1 MQTRAELESLQR
13 SLTAQGEQR
22 DGKIRE
28 LQLQLKI
35 AQEGLEMAN
44 KYGACSFCDACW
56 SSRGFVFA
64 LRRGSPD
71 MCVWW

>member
-1 MQTRAELESLQR
+1 MQTRAELESVQR

-44 KYGACSFCDACW
+44 KYGECSFCDARW
-56 SSRGFVFA
+56 SSRDFVFA

-71 MCVWW
+71 MCVWR